1 MQDLSY
7 LQSLGGDS
15 PSLKKKILGSKPGSL
30 IAQLLELNE
39 SRLQN
44 CIRKNLDDAKQYW
57 TLDRIVDSSL
67 RNMKFVQARELLAN
81 KTVLE
86 VDKLIQQFTAWGL
99 NEMLIPVIDANGKP
113 VFSGIKNQPQLE
125 LNVPIFDT
133 VFVPLVM
140 AYRSIRWAKIFDDR
154 NQYPLYKY
162 SPAHKTTE
170 AVVKCDIITSVIQRM
185 TEDMDY
191 SSDTKQCILQMLD
204 YGFAL
209 RMPESAWFREEWDTK
224 EKGKVVT
231 KTQREGV
238 RWVTPRPERSFIDQ
252 SYPWTSLN
260 SDTGPVYLGYWN
272 IKRYG
277 EIKGNK
283 DLWQT
288 DKINFGASSSIFRS
302 SAWGTY
308 QELYP
313 CNVKM
318 PVCTTEVDWNTLDR
332 EDKQFWYSVGANE
345 DAACPISVIFTKL
358 IPKDWDLFDYD
369 KPVWFRWL
377 YGDVGTVL
385 YCEILPYTPGA
396 AYLYDYDANR
406 SFQNSLTMH
415 LSPFQQM
422 FGNFL
427 TQHFISVRNNLPRIT
442 FYNKDIVQAEHVQ
455 RIKAQKSRLYQ
466 ELTFLPFSK
475 RDQGFQ
481 QQTMQDAFF
490 PLAFPQVNTTELA
503 STLRMTIDVL
513 ERMLGF
519 PAQEVGQSAS
529 HEQTAKEMLIIQ
541 DNTTTRQRLTGD
553 GVDAAERAI
562 KRIIYEAWVSYGS
575 DEVAATVV
583 GVDPEREKALKDM
596 GFEVEKG
603 QSNRGNTFGVKGKKS
618 ALLMNDFASSQ
629 EGHTRAQ
636 DPKVAIAM
644 MQMMG
649 VALNNP
655 MIFQSLGVETVVQL
669 LNDVITWSGLP
680 DDFRFKVDP
689 KNTPEAQREEL
700 VKAVEGVKGQ
710 ILEESG
716 KAMEQQLLQ
725 VAQSIKEK
733 VVDPLQAELQQ
744 VNQVNQVQS
753 AQITEISEAI
763 KTIISGLTQPNINA
777 APAPPAPPMGIPPG
791 IPMAPQALPP
801 PVVPMPP
808 PPEPAFAGGIPY
820 GPS

>member
-1 MQDLSY
+1 MQDLAY
-7 LQSLGGDS
+7 IQSLGGDS

-44 CIRKNLDDAKQYW
+44 CIRKNLEDARQYW
-57 TLDRIVDSSL
+57 TLDRIIDSSL
-67 RNMKFVQARELLAN
+67 RNMKYVQARELLAN
-81 KTVLE
+81 KTVIE
-86 VDKLIQQFTAWGL
+86 VDKLVQQFSAWGL
-99 NEMLIPVIDANGKP
+99 NEMLIPQVGENGKP
-113 VFSGIKNQPQLE
+113 VLSGLRNQPQLE
-125 LNVPIFDT
+125 LNIPIFDT

-140 AYRSIRWAKIFDDR
+140 AYRSIRWAKLFDDR

-162 SPAHKTTE
+162 SPSHKTTKG
-170 AVVKCDIITSVIQRM
+170 VVQCDVITSIIQRM
-185 TEDMDY
+185 SEDMDY
-191 SSDTKQCILQMLD
+191 SSDMKQGILQMLD

-209 RMPESAWFREEWDTK
+209 RMPESAWFREEYDTK
-224 EKGKVVT
+224 EGGKKVT

-238 RWVTPRPERSFIDQ
+238 RWVIPRPERSFIDQ
-252 SYPWTSLN
+252 SYPMTALN
-260 SDTGPVYLGYWN
+260 TDTGPVYLGYWN

-283 DLWQT
+283 DLWNT
-288 DKINFGASSSIFRS
+288 EKINFGASSSIFRS
-302 SAWGTY
+302 SAWGAY

-313 CNVKM
+313 CNVKL
-318 PVCTTEVDWNTLDR
+318 PICTTEVDWNTLDR
-332 EDKQFWYSVGANE
+332 EDKQFWYAASANE

-358 IPKDWDLFDYD
+358 VPKDWDLFDYD
-369 KPVWFRWL
+369 KPIWLRWL

-385 YCEILPYTPGA
+385 YCEVLPYAPGA

-406 SFQNSLTMH
+406 SMQNSLTMQ
-415 LSPFQQM
+415 LSPFQQL

-442 FYNKDIVQAEHVQ
+442 FYNKDIVATEHIQ
-455 RIKAQKSRLYQ
+455 RIKSQKSRLYQ

-475 RDQGFQ
+475 REQGFQ
-481 QQTMQDAFF
+481 QQTMQEAFF
-490 PLAFPQVNTTELA
+490 PLAFPQVNTNELA
-503 STLRMTIDVL
+503 STLRLTIEVL

-541 DNTTTRQRLTGD
+541 SNTTTRQKLTGD

-562 KRIIYEAWVSYGS
+562 KRILYEAWVNYGS
-575 DEVAATVV
+575 DTVTATVV
-583 GVDPEREKALKDM
+583 GVDPSRKKALTEM
-596 GFEVEKG
+596 GFEVEEG
-603 QSNRGNTFGVKGKKS
+603 TSNRGNTYGVKGKKS
-618 ALLMNDFASSQ
+618 ALLMQDFASSQ
-629 EGHTRAQ
+629 EGQTRAQ

-700 VKAVEGVKGQ
+700 TKAVENIKGQ
-710 ILEESG
+710 IMQEAG
-716 KAMEQQLLQ
+716 AAMQQQLGQ
-725 VAQSIKEK
+725 VAQAIKEK
-733 VVDPLQAELQQ
+733 VVEPLQAELQQ
-744 VNQVNQVQS
+744 VNQVNEAQT
-753 AQITEISEAI
+753 AQINQLAEAI
-763 KTIISGLTQPNINA
+763 KGIVSGLTQPNINA
-777 APAPPAPPMGIPPG
+777 APAPAAPPMGGPPG
-791 IPMAPQALPP
+791 IPMVPQAGPP

-808 PPEPAFAGGIPY
+808 PPEPAFAGGSPY
-820 GPS
+820 GPP